1 MTCAKMMAATATA
14 TLTAGMRRPRVAGRI
29 DAGMMRCFLQTLA
42 YGWPRPLVARR
53 VRPMFSRLA
62 ASALAAK
69 RQGGKNWD
77 ADLVWQTH
85 TGSLIHAHAYR
96 PLRPTFS
103 ARGRCVRRSV
113 RPT

>member
-14 TLTAGMRRPRVAGRI
+14 TFTAGMRRPRAAGRI

-53 VRPMFSRLA
+53 VRPMYSRLA

-69 RQGGKNWD
+69 RQWGKNWD
-77 ADLVWQTH
+77 A
-85 TGSLIHAHAYR
+85 G
-96 PLRPTFS
+96 
-103 ARGRCVRRSV
+103 
-113 RPT
+113 

>member
-14 TLTAGMRRPRVAGRI
+14 TLTAGMRRPRAAGRI

-77 ADLVWQTH
+77 AGAVAARTMPPLHASDHQMHGDPPFILLVTLN
-85 TGSLIHAHAYR
+85 S
-96 PLRPTFS
+96 
-103 ARGRCVRRSV
+103 
-113 RPT
+113 

>member
-77 ADLVWQTH
+77 AGYVQPD
-85 TGSLIHAHAYR
+85 HAHAYR

>member
-69 RQGGKNWD
+69 RQGGKN
-77 ADLVWQTH
+77 
-85 TGSLIHAHAYR
+85 
-96 PLRPTFS
+96 
-103 ARGRCVRRSV
+103 
-113 RPT
+113 